1 MSWQDVFSSRLYWAF
16 PIFLAAALL
25 LGSSVAVAA
34 QVGEFNLLNN
44 SKITEEVM
52 SLSFF
57 ALSLRSVVI

>member
-1 MSWQDVFSSRLYWAF
+1 MKSEF

-34 QVGEFNLLNN
+34 QVGELNLLNN